1 MTTWK
6 VALKNNKYLVKLW
19 KSGEMELVEEHKLSE
34 EEFKIFFCPI
44 GFRATYED
52 IKDEEST

>member
-1 MTTWK
+1 M
-6 VALKNNKYLVKLW
+6 ALKNNIYLVKLW

-52 IKDEEST
+52 IKNEEST